1 MADFV
6 PFENVAEVV
15 LIGSEAGQ
23 EIVSVHNFEFPS
35 ALTTSILEALA
46 GAVINS
52 WIDNLAPILS
62 TGLDLNA
69 VKATDLTTVSSPGV
83 TVPTPSGTDGNVD
96 TAPVQINVALV
107 LSEATDLRGRSYRG
121 RVYQAGLPIGSLASP
136 GSVTETYQTDFVN
149 AYTGFFDDIETAE
162 SCIHVVCSREN
173 GGVRRTV
180 GVATPVTAYSAN
192 INLDSQRRRLFGR
205 GS

>member
-23 EIVSVHNFEFPS
+23 EIISVHNFQFPG
-35 ALTTSILEALA
+35 ALTTSILSALA

-62 TGLDLNA
+62 TGLDLLA
-69 VKATDLTTVSSPGV
+69 AKATDLTTVSSPSV
-83 TVPTPSGTDGNVD
+83 TVPAPAGTDGNID
-96 TAPVQINVALV
+96 TAPVQMNVALV
-107 LSEATDLRGRSYRG
+107 LSEATDSRGRSYRG
-121 RVYQAGLPIGSLASP
+121 RVYQAGLPIGALANP
-136 GSVTETYQTDFVN
+136 GAVTELYQTDFVN
-149 AYTGFFDDIETAE
+149 AYVAFFDDIEAASLCE
-162 SCIHVVCSREN
+162 HVVCSRRN
-173 GGVRRTV
+173 DGALRTV
-180 GVATPVTAYSAN
+180 GVATPITAYSAN

-205 GS
+205 GA

>member
-6 PFENVAEVV
+6 PFENMAEVV
-15 LIGSEAGQ
+15 LVGAEAGQ
-23 EIVSVHNFEFPS
+23 EIISVHNFQFPE

-69 VKATDLTTVSSPGV
+69 VKATDMTTASSPGV
-83 TVPTPSGTDGNVD
+83 TVPAPSGTDGNVD
-96 TAPVQINVALV
+96 TAPLQMNVALV

-121 RVYQAGLPIGSLASP
+121 RVYQAGLPVGALASP
-136 GSVTETYQTDFVN
+136 GSVTEEYQTDFVN
-149 AYTGFFDDIETAE
+149 AYVAFFDDIESAST
-162 SCIHVVCSREN
+162 CQHVVASRAN
-173 GGVRRTV
+173 GGSPRIT

-192 INLDSQRRRLFGR
+192 IDLDSQRRRLFGR
-205 GS
+205 GA